1 MQDQYS
7 SSINILKS
15 NNLYFIRIFLLKKSK
30 GVFKLDFSN
39 TIIIIPARIGS
50 SRLPNKPLLKINGT
64 PLIIHAYNCAKSS
77 KLDVPI
83 LVATDNELIANVVND
98 HGGLTLMTSNKHESG
113 SDRIFEALEKFDP
126 DQKYQNII
134 HLQGD
139 LPNISGNL
147 IKKLATTIDNP
158 LKEIA
163 TVVVKASPEE
173 YEDKSVVKAAIAFA
187 KDNPVVDD
195 IGRAMYFSRACIPY
209 GETNIWH
216 HVGIYAWKRK
226 ILKRFV
232 NLKPSPLEK
241 SEKLE
246 QLRALEAGIIIDAI
260 ITSDHPIGVDTELDL
275 KKATKFFQDLS

>member
-1 MQDQYS
+1 M
-7 SSINILKS
+7 
-15 NNLYFIRIFLLKKSK
+15 
-30 GVFKLDFSN
+30 DFSN

-64 PLIIHAYNCAKSS
+64 PLIIHVYNCAKNS